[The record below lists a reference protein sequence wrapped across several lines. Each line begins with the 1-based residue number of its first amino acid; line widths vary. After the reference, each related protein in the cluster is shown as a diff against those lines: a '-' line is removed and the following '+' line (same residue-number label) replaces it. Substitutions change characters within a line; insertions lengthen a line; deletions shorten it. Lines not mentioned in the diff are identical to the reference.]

1 MPFTVVASNIAPVV
15 VATRL
20 EAVRRALELKRE
32 GRNVL
37 IRDENGREYG
47 PGDFDLFYFDPR
59 R

>member
-1 MPFTVVASNIAPVV
+1 MPFVVVASNIAPVV

-37 IRDENGREYG
+37 IRDENGRAI
-47 PGDFDLFYFDPR
+47 
-59 R
+59 